1 MQRVPISKYA
11 RMHKKSIFEV
21 VKEIQRGKLQCEE
34 IEENGTVKR
43 YILLSNEAV
52 KTPNKKEENKID
64 NSDENIDLSLIY
76 RELQRLSKEVAMLRE
91 ELKSYRS

>member
-21 VKEIQRGKLQCEE
+21 VKEIQSGRLKSEE

>member
-1 MQRVPISKYA
+1 LQRIPISKYA

-21 VKEIQRGKLQCEE
+21 VKEIQSGKLQSEE
-34 IEENGTVKR
+34 VEENGTVKR

-52 KTPNKKEENKID
+52 TTPNKKEEKID
-64 NSDENIDLSLIY
+64 NSSKNIDLALIF

>member
-1 MQRVPISKYA
+1 LQRVPISKYA

-52 KTPNKKEENKID
+52 KTPNKKEENK
-64 NSDENIDLSLIY
+64 NIDLSLIY